1 MNGGLGKDVF
11 IYESGNDTILDYM
24 AGQDTIKIS
33 NGTISEYSYSGKN
46 LVFKIGS
53 NSLTVQNVKGK
64 KVTVTDSSG
73 NTTTQI
79 YSEKN
84 TNARTLDIFDDNN
97 FLEKNT
103 NARTLDIF
111 DDNNFLTDE
120 PSIADISDKKFTVTN
135 IQPVSTNELETPK
148 ISYSGE
154 K

>member
-1 MNGGLGKDVF
+1 M
-11 IYESGNDTILDYM
+11 
-24 AGQDTIKIS
+24 
-33 NGTISEYSYSGKN
+33 
-46 LVFKIGS
+46 
-53 NSLTVQNVKGK
+53 TVQNVKGK

-73 NTTTQI
+73 QTTTQI
-79 YSEKN
+79 YS
-84 TNARTLDIFDDNN
+84 
-97 FLEKNT
+97 EKNT